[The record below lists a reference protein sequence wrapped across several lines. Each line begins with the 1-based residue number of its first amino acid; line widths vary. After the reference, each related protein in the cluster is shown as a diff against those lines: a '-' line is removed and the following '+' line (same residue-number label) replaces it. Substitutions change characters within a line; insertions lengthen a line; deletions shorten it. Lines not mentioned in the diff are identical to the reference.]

1 MLDLS
6 RLSKADL
13 RDMAEAGHAVSD
25 ALHLLQESGD
35 TVVAAILRG
44 QGRFREWDHFP
55 EGDIY
60 DAASHAQY
68 YYHAHPKHER
78 PQEHGHFHTF
88 LRPFGMPAGMEPAA
102 LPGNEVPLAE
112 NEALSHLI
120 AISMNKDGEAIG
132 LFTTNRWVTGETW
145 YGADD
150 VIAMLDR
157 FRVNKADTIKGG
169 NRATHGE
176 RWGLVNR
183 WITGMLRLFRP
194 QIVELLRQRDA
205 AIGEWTARHGGSV
218 VLEDQRIDI
227 PSQIPISIPR
237 QIRAIENALK

>member
-1 MLDLS
+1 MLLSAAISDLAS
-6 RLSKADL
+6 LSQSELGGMARAGAEVRDCL
-13 RDMAEAGHAVSD
+13 RG
-25 ALHLLQESGD
+25 LESGGSN
-35 TVVAAILRG
+35 VLKEVLRG

-55 EGDIY
+55 KGDIY
-60 DAASHAQY
+60 DAVSHAQY

-78 PQEHGHFHTF
+78 PREHGHFHTF
-88 LRPFGMPAGMEPAA
+88 LRPFGMPAGMEPAD
-102 LPGNEVPLAE
+102 LPGNCVPLAK

-145 YGADD
+145 YDADD

-157 FRVNKADTIKGG
+157 FRIDDTEAITGAR
-169 NRATHGE
+169 RAAYGE
-176 RWGLVNR
+176 RRRTVHR

-205 AIGEWTARHGGSV
+205 EIATWNGRHRDSI
-218 VLEDQRIDI
+218 VLEDQRIAI
-227 PSQIPISIPR
+227 PSEIPVSVP
-237 QIRAIENALK
+237 

>member
-1 MLDLS
+1 
-6 RLSKADL
+6 
-13 RDMAEAGHAVSD
+13 MAEAGNAVAG
-25 ALHLLQESGD
+25 ALRLLQESGD
-35 TVVAAILRG
+35 NVVAAILHG
-44 QGRFREWDHFP
+44 QGKFREWDHFP
-55 EGDIY
+55 DGDIY

-68 YYHAHPKHER
+68 YYHAHPEDER
-78 PQEHGHFHTF
+78 PREHGHFHTF
-88 LRPFGMPAGMEPAA
+88 LRPFGMPAGMEPADV
-102 LPGNEVPLAE
+102 PGNCVPLAE

-157 FRVNKADTIKGG
+157 FRVNEADTVKGSK
-169 NRATHGE
+169 RARQSE
-176 RWGLVNR
+176 RWAPVNR

-205 AIGEWTARHGGSV
+205 EIATWKIRHPDSI
-218 VLEDQRIDI
+218 VLEDQRIAI
-227 PSQIPISIPR
+227 PSEIPISIPR
-237 QIRAIENALK
+237 QIEDIEAALK